1 VSRSFTTHPSPPKL
15 GSRSPGAASTPV
27 ALARTR
33 SHDPG
38 QDASDPLAPAQSG
51 LRLSRARGFHLQALI
66 GLCLREALELIVRL
80 WVRAVKSKTRTADD
94 EAHSVQ
100 VFKHDAQRSGGPNY
114 GSEGWGFDPSGR
126 TIEIASRGGC

>member
-1 VSRSFTTHPSPPKL
+1 MTPARTPLTHWRLPSRGFV
-15 GSRSPGAASTPV
+15 SPGLVGFTCRSSSACASG
-27 ALARTR
+27 R
-33 SHDPG
+33 H
-38 QDASDPLAPAQSG
+38 
-51 LRLSRARGFHLQALI
+51 F
-66 GLCLREALELIVRL
+66 ELIVRL
-80 WVRAVKSKTRTADD
+80 WVRALKSKTRTADD